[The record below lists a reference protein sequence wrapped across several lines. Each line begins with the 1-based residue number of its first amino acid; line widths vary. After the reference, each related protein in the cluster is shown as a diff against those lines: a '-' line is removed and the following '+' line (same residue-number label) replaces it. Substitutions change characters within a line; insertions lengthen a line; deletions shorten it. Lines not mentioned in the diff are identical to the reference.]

1 MYKFIPVDAS
11 EHYYRITIVNPS
23 DHSEVIT
30 SVNKS
35 SFSIVIYSMMLRE
48 RIKYN
53 YVLEEIDKWEYNC
66 HETISIEKLS
76 GLRFYKKVVEHKTK
90 VVEYDDVQLIEL

>member
-1 MYKFIPVDAS
+1 MYKFTDVDAS
-11 EHYYRITIVNPS
+11 EHYYRITIINPS
-23 DHSEVIT
+23 DSSEVVT

-35 SFSIVIYSMMLRE
+35 SFSIVTYSLMLRE
-48 RIKYN
+48 RIKYEFT
-53 YVLEEIDKWEYNC
+53 LEEVSKWEYNC
-66 HETISIEKLS
+66 HETIAIEKLS